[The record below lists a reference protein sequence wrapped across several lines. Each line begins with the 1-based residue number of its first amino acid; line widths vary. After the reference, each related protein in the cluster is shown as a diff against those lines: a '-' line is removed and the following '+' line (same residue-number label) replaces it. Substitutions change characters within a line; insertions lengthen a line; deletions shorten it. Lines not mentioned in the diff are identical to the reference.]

1 MYFINTCQMKH
12 TFNLLLFLLI
22 SLSSYCQT
30 GCEPNVD
37 FEQGNLNNWIL
48 YTGTCCP
55 ISVTASGPVAG
66 RHSITTGTAVDPYGG
81 FPVVDPMNGVFSF
94 KLGNNING
102 AQAEAARYYLHV
114 PTGSNNYSLIFRYAV
129 VFEDPNHPAAQ
140 QPRFE
145 VSAFDSATGNP
156 ITCAQ
161 FTYVASS
168 TLPGFLVSGVSPSP
182 IYKGWSSASIDLST
196 MNGKTVAIQF
206 ATGDCS
212 QTGHFGYAYVDVNCG
227 LFETYGVDCLNGNLT
242 SLSGPPGYQSYQW
255 WNSGFTQLYGN
266 GQSIQIATPSTT
278 TTFAV
283 VVTPYPGFGCNDTL
297 YTTRKGADV
306 TVNAGKDT
314 SICATS
320 GPQTVQLNAIGKSSI
335 SAPSYT
341 WTPTT
346 GLSCTNCSNPLATV
360 STTTTYVVTVT
371 DSSKCTR
378 SDTVVVISS
387 PTVFADVST
396 EKDTVC
402 ENEEVWVK
410 NLLANPLGTHFFW
423 DTDTGK
429 VTDVDTVRGYIKLR
443 WAGTGLKKIVLRVV
457 NSECEISDSVLVF
470 VKPRPMASYDFKQH
484 GCIGQPIELTA
495 RKENGYYHWS
505 IQEQSITDTLFK
517 NTYWLTWNTPGLK
530 KMSLSVKGM
539 NGCVSNTYESDIII
553 HENPTAKIERN
564 QDEKICIGDRIT
576 LKTENKGSN
585 FNYDWQPAVYFDNNS
600 YYEVV
605 YLMEKPAT
613 VRLNITDLY
622 GCLGSDSTYVGAD
635 LCCRVIL
642 PDAFTPNGDGRND
655 VYKCINLLNH
665 KVHTFVIQNR
675 WGQTVFETTNGSEPW
690 DGTFKGKPQEPGTY
704 IYYIKYI
711 CQDKEIIEK
720 KGTFHLLR

>member
-1 MYFINTCQMKH
+1 MKS
-12 TFNLLLFLLI
+12 TFSLIILLFI
-22 SLSSYCQT
+22 SFFSNAQT

-37 FEQGNLNNWIL
+37 FEQGNFNNWTL

-66 RHSITTGTAVDPYGG
+66 RHSITTGTSVDPYGG
-81 FPVVDPMNGVFSF
+81 FPVVDPLNGVFSLL
-94 KLGNNING
+94 LGNNING

-145 VSAFDSATGNP
+145 VSAFDSATGAP

-161 FTYVASS
+161 FTYVSSS
-168 TLPGFLVSGVSPSP
+168 TLPGFLVSGISPSP
-182 IYKGWSSASIDLST
+182 IYKSWSSASIDLSA

-212 QTGHFGYAYVDVNCG
+212 PGGHFGYAYVDVNCG

-255 WNSGFTQLYGN
+255 WNSNFTAFYGN
-266 GQSIQIATPSTT
+266 GQSIQIATPATT

-283 VVTPYPGFGCNDTL
+283 VVTPYPGFGCPDTL

-314 SICATS
+314 TICVITGAK
-320 GPQTVQLNAIGKSSI
+320 TVQLNAIGKSSI
-335 SAPSYT
+335 SAPTYT

-360 STTTTYVVTVT
+360 STTMNYVVTAT

-378 SDTVVVISS
+378 SDTVSVIVAPS
-387 PTVFADVST
+387 VFVNLST

-402 ENEEVWVK
+402 ENEEVWIK
-410 NLLANPLGTHFFW
+410 NLEYNPIGTYFFW

-429 VTDVDTVRGYIKLR
+429 VTDVDTVRGYVKLR
-443 WAGTGLKKIVLRVV
+443 WGGTGLKKVVLRVV
-457 NSECEISDSVLVF
+457 NSECEISDSVQVY
-470 VKPRPMASYDFKQH
+470 VKPRPLASFDLKRH
-484 GCIGQPIELTA
+484 GCIGQPLELTP
-495 RKENGYYHWS
+495 RKENAYYHWS
-505 IQEQSITDTLFK
+505 LQEQVITDTIYK
-517 NTYWLTWNTPGLK
+517 TRYSIAWNTPGMK
-530 KMSLSVKGM
+530 KLSLSLTGF
-539 NGCVSNTYESDIII
+539 NGCISNTFESDIIV
-553 HENPTAKIERN
+553 HENPTAKIERDLN
-564 QDEKICIGDRIT
+564 EKICIGDRIT
-576 LKTENKGSN
+576 LLTENKGSN

-600 YYEVV
+600 YYKVV
-605 YLMEKPAT
+605 YVMEKPSWVT
-613 VRLNITDLY
+613 LNISDLY
-622 GCLGSDSTYVGAD
+622 GCSSSDSTYVSAD

-655 VYKCINLLNH
+655 LYKCINLQNH
-665 KVHTFVIQNR
+665 KVHTLVIQNR
-675 WGQTVFETTNGSEPW
+675 WGQTVFESTDGQQGW
-690 DGTFKGKPQEPGTY
+690 DGTFNGKPQEPGTY
-704 IYYIKYI
+704 IYFIKYI
-711 CQDKEIIEK
+711 CKDKDVIEK
-720 KGTFHLLR
+720 KGAFHLIR